1 MPEQEGSYGSWP
13 EFDTSGLASDITLEA
28 EYTPWVTVVA
38 SLQQEGKLALA
49 MADGQ
54 FTQDAVL
61 TVRES
66 AETPPEAAR
75 SGDTV
80 RVWEI
85 SLTGTDLTEQDT
97 VPLRLLSGGSR
108 ASVWQYKDG
117 AWHKV
122 DADRNGHYLLLDMEG
137 TSGTFC
143 VSSRQGSPALLLAVI
158 LAAVVLLLAALF
170 LLRSRRK
177 KDAAAKRE
185 TSAPPAEEPAPK

>member
-1 MPEQEGSYGSWP
+1 MDWP
-13 EFDTSGLASDITLEA
+13 ACSRR
-28 EYTPWVTVVA
+28 
-38 SLQQEGKLALA
+38 GKLALA

-66 AETPPEAAR
+66 AETPPERPR

-158 LAAVVLLLAALF
+158 LAAVVLLLAVLF
-170 LLRSRRK
+170 L
-177 KDAAAKRE
+177 AAA
-185 TSAPPAEEPAPK
+185 PAEKRPLRQSGKCPLRRQRNRAPR